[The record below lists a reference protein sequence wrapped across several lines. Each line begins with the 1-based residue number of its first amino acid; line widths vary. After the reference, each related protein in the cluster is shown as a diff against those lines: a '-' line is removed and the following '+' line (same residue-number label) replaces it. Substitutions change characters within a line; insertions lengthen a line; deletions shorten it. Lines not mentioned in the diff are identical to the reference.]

1 MIRISLLLAGLVTLS
16 ACEPYRE
23 PRANCFSFVSRG
35 PASVDCTYAQLAGRA
50 GPGWRDD

>member
-1 MIRISLLLAGLVTLS
+1 MIRITLLLAGLVTLS

-35 PASVDCTYAQLAGRA
+35 PASVDCTYAPLAGR
-50 GPGWRDD
+50 PDPEWPDE